1 MTELLLKGAPVAA
14 ALDEATKAEAEAL
27 RANGKTPTLAMLRIG
42 AREDDLSYERAA
54 IKRCGK
60 TGVAL
65 RTLELPEDTDN
76 DMLLR
81 VIDGLNRDETVHGI
95 LLFRPLPRRLDEEAA
110 RRLLAPEKDVDGC
123 TDASLGGVFT
133 TTGGPRCGFPPCTAQ
148 AVMEILRYYQI
159 DPMGKRV
166 AVVGRSLVVGRPVA
180 MLLMGAGAT
189 VTVCHSQTADLPAV
203 TREAEIIVA
212 ACGKPELL
220 GADYFTPG
228 AGQIVIDVGVNWS
241 EQKQTLC
248 GDVDFAAVEPL
259 VGAITPVPGGVGG
272 VTTSVLVSHVVQAAK
287 E

>member
-1 MTELLLKGAPVAA
+1 MAEILLKGAPVAA
-14 ALDEATKAEAEAL
+14 ALDEATAAAAEAL
-27 RANGKTPTLAMLRIG
+27 KGKGSTPTLATLRVG
-42 AREDDLSYERAA
+42 GREDDLSYERAA
-54 IKRCGK
+54 RKRCEKVGAAMK
-60 TGVAL
+60 
-65 RTLELPEDTDN
+65 TLELPADVDN
-76 DMLLR
+76 DTLLR
-81 VIDGLNRDETVHGI
+81 ALDGLNRDEMIHGI

-133 TTGGPRCGFPPCTAQ
+133 GGSRRGFPPCTAQ

-166 AVVGRSLVVGRPVA
+166 AVVGRSLVVGRPAA
-180 MLLMGAGAT
+180 MLLMEAGAT
-189 VTVCHSQTADLPAV
+189 VTVCHSQTADVPAV
-203 TREAEIIVA
+203 TREAEIVVA

-220 GADYFTPG
+220 GAEYFTPG
-228 AGQIVIDVGVNWS
+228 AGQIVIDVGVNWN

-272 VTTSVLVSHVVQAAK
+272 VTTSVLVSHAVQAAK
-287 E
+287 Q